1 MKKINTSSI
10 KLSEKLKLNFSQ
22 SEIAISAKFIKKF
35 GLKIPIII
43 NAENEVVVGENLFLA
58 SQELKLKEVPIV
70 CIENLS
76 KKELKAFKIASKRIL
91 SFGEF
96 DADELKFE
104 LKDLLLDLDFN
115 FDCEELGFT
124 SIVFDNL
131 LFVDEIQ
138 EAKEKEEKLELN
150 NIKEV
155 IKYGDI
161 IQLGKHKLICGD
173 SLNLKTYET
182 LLGENK
188 ADIII
193 SDPPYNIKIQG
204 NVTSRNCH
212 NEFQNAS
219 GEMSEIE
226 FQNFLSTA
234 FVLAKDFSKD
244 NSLHYI
250 FMDWRHSLDLQLAFK
265 DIYPKL
271 LNICIWDKTKAG
283 MGSFYRSQHEFCFI
297 YQNGNGGY
305 SNNIQLGKNGRNR
318 SNIWQYQ
325 GMNLSTKQ
333 ANKLGKLHPTVK
345 STAMIADIILD
356 TTKQGD
362 LILDNF
368 GGSGTTLIAAEQTN
382 RVANLI
388 EISPHYCNVII
399 HRWEELTGLKH
410 TRIGEV
416 KYGKK
421 EEKQQ

>member
-1 MKKINTSSI
+1 MKKLNTNDI

-22 SEIAISAKFIKKF
+22 NEIAISVKFIKKF
-35 GLKIPIII
+35 GLKMPILI
-43 NAENEVVVGENLFLA
+43 NTENEVVVGENLFLA
-58 SQELKLKEVPIV
+58 SQELGLKEVPV
-70 CIENLS
+70 VYIENLS

-96 DADELKFE
+96 NEEELKFE
-104 LKDLLLDLDFN
+104 LKDLLLDVNFN

-124 SIVFDNL
+124 SIEFDNL

-138 EAKEKEEKLELN
+138 ETKEKEEKLELN
-150 NIKEV
+150 NIKELV
-155 IKYGDI
+155 KYGDI
-161 IQLGKHKLICGD
+161 IQLGKHKLLCGD
-173 SLNLKTYET
+173 SLNPKTYEA
-182 LLGENK
+182 LMGEKK

-193 SDPPYNIKIQG
+193 SDPPYNLKIQG
-204 NVTSRNCH
+204 NVTSRSYH

-219 GEMSEIE
+219 GEMSEIQ
-226 FQNFLSTA
+226 FQTFLNNA
-234 FVLAKDFSKD
+234 FNNVKDFSKE

-250 FMDWRHSLDLQLAFK
+250 FIDWRHCLDLQLAFK

-271 LNICIWDKTKAG
+271 LNVCIWDKTKAG
-283 MGSFYRSQHEFCFI
+283 MGSFYRSQHEFCFV
-297 YQNGNGGY
+297 YQNGSGAY

-388 EISPHYCNVII
+388 EISPSYCDVII
-399 HRWEELTGLKH
+399 YRWEELTGLKH
-410 TRIGEV
+410 TKIGRI
-416 KYGKK
+416 KYG
-421 EEKQQ
+421 EEKEKQE

>member
-1 MKKINTSSI
+1 MKNLDINKI
-10 KLSEKLKLNFSQ
+10 KLSKKLKLNFSQ
-22 SEIAISAKFIKKF
+22 NEIAISAKFIQKF
-35 GLKIPIII
+35 GAKIPVVLNDEKEII
-43 NAENEVVVGENLFLA
+43 VGENLYLA
-58 SQELKLKEVPIV
+58 SQELGLKEIPIV
-70 CIENLS
+70 YIENLS
-76 KKELKAFKIASKRIL
+76 NKELKAFKIASKRIL

-96 DADELKFE
+96 DEDELKFE
-104 LKDLLLDLDFN
+104 LKDLLLDVDFN
-115 FDCEELGFT
+115 FECEELGFT
-124 SIVFDNL
+124 SIEFDNL
-131 LFVDEIQ
+131 LFVDEAK
-138 EAKEKEEKLELN
+138 ETKEKEDKLELN
-150 NIKEV
+150 NIKEIV
-155 IKYGDI
+155 KYGDI

-173 SLNLKTYET
+173 SLNSKTYEA
-182 LLGENK
+182 LLGKNK
-188 ADIII
+188 VDIII
-193 SDPPYNIKIQG
+193 SDPPYNVKIQG

-219 GEMSEIE
+219 GEMSENE

-244 NSLHYI
+244 DSLHYV
-250 FMDWRHSLDLQLAFK
+250 FMDWRHSLDLQLAFR

-271 LNICIWDKTKAG
+271 LNICVWDKTKAG
-283 MGSFYRSQHEFCFI
+283 MGSFYRSQHEFCFV
-297 YQNGNGGY
+297 YQNGSGAY

-382 RVANLI
+382 RVAYLI

-399 HRWEELTGLKH
+399 HRWEEMTGMKH
-410 TRIGEV
+410 TKLGELN
-416 KYGKK
+416 YGKEK
-421 EEKQQ
+421 EKQR